1 MSCEVTR
8 GRRIP
13 CKDGAAGLVAVY
25 VLNRTPEFE
34 VTYEGT
40 LISDIQ
46 IKDGGGAVTL
56 YKLELDNTGN
66 TFEEPHPADR
76 NNGTL
81 YAEQTLTLALQT
93 LQDADLEDFYQMARG
108 RPAML
113 VQYRN
118 GKVRLA
124 GIERGMDTEW
134 SNVSGG
140 DLGDFQGNNLTMTAN
155 ENKYAPLLKGYTSQ
169 SPFGGLTT
177 QPIIV
182 TGDPES

>member
-25 VLNRTPEFE
+25 VLNRTPEFK
-34 VTYEGT
+34 VTYDGT
-40 LISDIQ
+40 LVSDIQ
-46 IKDGGGAVTL
+46 LLDNSPVTL

-66 TFEEPHPADR
+66 TFDEPLPADR

-124 GIERGMDTEW
+124 GVERGMDTQW
-134 SNVSGG
+134 TNVSGG
-140 DLGDFQGNNLTMTAN
+140 DLGDFQGNNLVMTAN

-177 QPIIV
+177 PPIIV
-182 TGDPES
+182 TGDSES

>member
-13 CKDGAAGLVAVY
+13 CKDGAAGLLSVY
-25 VLNRTPEFE
+25 ILNRTPEWK
-34 VTYEGT
+34 VTYTGT

-46 IKDGGGAVTL
+46 LIGGGAVTV
-56 YKLELDNTGN
+56 YKIELDNTGN
-66 TFEEPHPADR
+66 NFEEPSPSDR

-81 YAEQTLTLALQT
+81 YSEQTLTLALQT

-108 RPAML
+108 RPAVF

-118 GKVRLA
+118 GKCRLA
-124 GIERGMDTEW
+124 GLERGMDVQWT
-134 SNVSGG
+134 NVSGG
-140 DLGDFQGNNLTMTAN
+140 DLGDFQGNNIVMTAN
-155 ENKYAPLLKGYTSQ
+155 ENKYAPLLDRYTIAD
-169 SPFGGLTT
+169 PFAGLETA
-177 QPIIV
+177 PIVV